1 MKVIDPKSMLIG
13 VLITLLVFTTLG
25 LRPKTDELGHLVVR
39 SLTIEDDRGVIM
51 GYLGNGY
58 MQTYNQYGEP
68 TLFIGTGKDGGG
80 YMRAYNGNGDESAYV
95 GTGRMGGGYIR
106 TYNNSQKETSYL
118 GTGSDHAGQLRI
130 YNKEGETSSYLG
142 EGYYQAYNPVSYTHL
157 TLPTILLV

>member
-1 MKVIDPKSMLIG
+1 MTVIDPKSMLIG
-13 VLITLLVFTTLG
+13 VLITLLAFSTLG
-25 LRPKTDELGHLVVR
+25 LRPNTDELGHLVVR

-80 YMRAYNGNGDESAYV
+80 YMRSYNGNGDESAYV

-106 TYNNSQKETSYL
+106 TYNNSQKETAYCKSLEKKHPLKSRNSLRFLEKL
-118 GTGSDHAGQLRI
+118 GAKLR
-130 YNKEGETSSYLG
+130 YKKPYS
-142 EGYYQAYNPVSYTHL
+142 
-157 TLPTILLV
+157 PTIS